1 MLGAVKST
9 QKPKSAYREHS
20 GTLDVIEQFLFGVFA
35 SLLGAAIPLLVM
47 YRLRGKILRSSL
59 RFASETAP
67 DEIQDLILGA
77 VMTWE
82 DKKDDKG
89 VVTRHYTPKPLLI
102 NFIASVMP
110 VAVEIG
116 WRAFGGKLS
125 GLPLG
130 TNPDGTPKLNMLAG
144 PMKKMMDGKKVSFD
158 DFVPEIMVRVM
169 PFIEQMAQKLGGALG
184 GAVGGKPGAVAPDAS
199 GGFKPV

>member
-1 MLGAVKST
+1 ML
-9 QKPKSAYREHS
+9 
-20 GTLDVIEQFLFGVFA
+20 L
-35 SLLGAAIPLLVM
+35 M
-47 YRLRGKILRSSL
+47 YRLRVKILRSTL
-59 RFASETAP
+59 AFAAKTAP
-67 DEIQDLILGA
+67 DQVQDLILGA

-82 DKKDDKG
+82 DKKNEKG
-89 VVTRHYTPKPLLI
+89 EVVRHYTPKPLLI

-130 TNPDGTPKLNMLAG
+130 QNPDGTPKLNMLAG

-169 PFIEQMAQKLGGALG
+169 PFIEQMASKLGGVLG
-184 GAVGGKPGAVAPDAS
+184 GVAGGKPGAVAPDAS